1 MSNDEG
7 HTDLFESHRA
17 DPMERNKED
26 SKNNRKSK
34 RMEGKTEKPKRHYK
48 KRTPKPTAAAATAS
62 PVQQQ
67 QKDGGEN
74 GGESKPN
81 RNRITKRDHGTSKK
95 RTRPTKPPVLEAE
108 LLNPTGGPSKI
119 LQLDPR
125 KFIPIGKFFPYGQS
139 PFCGGRSGCW
149 EDNEDGLGR
158 WECSAYHHHIDDDD
172 DDDGMSDDSDYE
184 ECTLSDIGDILKE
197 ILVEFRKHSAEKHN

>member
-17 DPMERNKED
+17 DLMEHDKED
-26 SKNNRKSK
+26 NKNIRKSK
-34 RMEGKTEKPKRHYK
+34 RMEEKMEKPKRHYK
-48 KRTPKPTAAAATAS
+48 KRTPKPTAAATAS

-67 QKDGGEN
+67 QQEGGGD

-119 LQLDPR
+119 LQLDPLQVH
-125 KFIPIGKFFPYGQS
+125 PH
-139 PFCGGRSGCW
+139 W
-149 EDNEDGLGR
+149 
-158 WECSAYHHHIDDDD
+158 
-172 DDDGMSDDSDYE
+172 
-184 ECTLSDIGDILKE
+184 
-197 ILVEFRKHSAEKHN
+197 